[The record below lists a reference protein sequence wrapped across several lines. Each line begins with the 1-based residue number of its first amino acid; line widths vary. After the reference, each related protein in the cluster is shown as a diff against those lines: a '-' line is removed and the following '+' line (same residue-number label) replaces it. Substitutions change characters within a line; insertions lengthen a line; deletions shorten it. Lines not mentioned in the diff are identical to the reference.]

1 MRPVSKTSAQ
11 HTRSN
16 RLPGHRRPISPRP
29 SSALAV
35 LLFLL
40 AFAAAARAADVK
52 VGMTDSPP
60 RFVPEKVTIKVGQTV
75 EWNNNAATL
84 HTVTA
89 KPEAAINKA
98 DVSLPAGAQPFDS
111 GFMPPGQSFSYTFA
125 VPGTYRYFCIPHESL
140 GMVGEVVV
148 RPK

>member
-11 HTRSN
+11 HSRSN
-16 RLPGHRRPISPRP
+16 RLPHRRWLITARLLPTLAAPLLLF
-29 SSALAV
+29 ALASV
-35 LLFLL
+35 
-40 AFAAAARAADVK
+40 ARAADVK

-60 RFVPEKVTIKVGQTV
+60 KFVPGKVTIKVGQTV

-89 KPEAAINKA
+89 KPDAAINKA

-111 GFMPPGQSFSYTFA
+111 GFMPPGQSFSYTFT